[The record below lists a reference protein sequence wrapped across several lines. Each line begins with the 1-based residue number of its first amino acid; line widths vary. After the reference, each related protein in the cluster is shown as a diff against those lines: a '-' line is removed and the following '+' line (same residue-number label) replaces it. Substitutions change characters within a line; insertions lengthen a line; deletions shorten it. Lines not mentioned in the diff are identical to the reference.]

1 MENMKIKA
9 GARLS
14 FKVDRASETA
24 ISATFIARL
33 NDTIITDTKT
43 FDSDGVAYFTFNSPE
58 TDIVGEYEYQIN
70 ENFATGS
77 PDKYPN
83 DSCDGCELPKLI
95 ICKTLE
101 AE

>member
-1 MENMKIKA
+1 MEDMKIRA
-9 GARLS
+9 GAKLS

-24 ISATFIARL
+24 VSATFIAFDGT
-33 NDTIITDTKT
+33 NTITDTVS
-43 FDSDGVAYFTFNSPE
+43 FDSEGVAWFTFNSPD

-83 DSCDGCELPKLI
+83 SDCDGCELPKLR
-95 ICKTLE
+95 ICKSLE
-101 AE
+101 E